1 MSTEMVG
8 REATLERG
16 GRSGVG
22 VSVEGVDE
30 WARSRFERLGRW
42 GGREGKKEGGGG
54 GLAAGVPRGV
64 GQRRGAWLGLAGGVL
79 ALTWAGPGGSKS
91 GEARVVRGHV
101 WASPRR
107 KWGQP
112 SPDEQYGFAF
122 I

>member
-1 MSTEMVG
+1 VAGGDGMSTEMVG

-54 GLAAGVPRGV
+54 VQPRECHVAWDGVV
-64 GQRRGAWLGLAGGVL
+64 
-79 ALTWAGPGGSKS
+79 GPGSDWR
-91 GEARVVRGHV
+91 AACWH
-101 WASPRR
+101 
-107 KWGQP
+107 
-112 SPDEQYGFAF
+112 
-122 I
+122 